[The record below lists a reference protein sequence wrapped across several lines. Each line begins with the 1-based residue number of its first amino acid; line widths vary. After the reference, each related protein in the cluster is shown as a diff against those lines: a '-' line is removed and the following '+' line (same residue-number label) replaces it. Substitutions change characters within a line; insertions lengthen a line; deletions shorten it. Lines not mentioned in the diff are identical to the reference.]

1 MPEESEFLCGN
12 WVWDAALRELRYF
25 RSKRK
30 GHEEQPESTERLKPV
45 QSVTW
50 HRWSQQPMGTPTGQ
64 VIPGTLSRI
73 VVAYEGGGNLTVNE
87 TDRDCAGK
95 IAQAIAAAY
104 GLPVIEAGAPSGR
117 RGGNPPAR
125 GSRGRP

>member
-1 MPEESEFLCGN
+1 MPEESEFVCGN
-12 WVWDAALRELRYF
+12 WVWDDALRELRYF

-30 GHEEQPESTERLKPV
+30 GHEEQPESSERLKPV

-64 VIPGTLSRI
+64 VTPGTLSRI
-73 VVAYEGGGNLTVNE
+73 VVAYEGGGDLTVNE

-104 GLPVIEAGAPSGR
+104 GLPVIEAGGAARAR
-117 RGGNPPAR
+117 RGGAPPPPR
-125 GSRGRP
+125 